1 MRTLNK
7 TLIAATIATLSMGS
21 ANAFF
26 GGSDNNQSGY
36 GTGTAD
42 GIFNGRGRGTSKG
55 TADAEGNFSMSIN
68 ASGKGS
74 TTMEANLDAAEN
86 VHMNGTT
93 DIRTENQ
100 PSQQYY
106 GIAPPVATVCK

>member
-1 MRTLNK
+1 
-7 TLIAATIATLSMGS
+7 
-21 ANAFF
+21 
-26 GGSDNNQSGY
+26 
-36 GTGTAD
+36 
-42 GIFNGRGRGTSKG
+42 
-55 TADAEGNFSMSIN
+55 MSIN

-106 GIAPPVATVCK
+106 GIAPTYPTASK